1 MIFKRFQVISKLSE
15 SMVYRFNSNY
25 VPKHEPVQ
33 LSDTNTLN
41 RFIKEHSK
49 ILVLTGI
56 PIKVNIIN

>member
-15 SMVYRFNSNY
+15 SVVYRFNSSC

-33 LSDTNTLN
+33 LSDANTLD

-56 PIKVNIIN
+56 LIKENIIS